1 MSEAYHG
8 CAYGKVR
15 LNAWLVIRE
24 WERNAQ
30 ASRAQVLAGDDQ
42 SVGIW
47 RSAAVVIAE
56 ALEITTFRLVAG
68 VSCEDLV
75 AANADVDAWLRRQPG
90 FRSRRIAERDDHS
103 IVDMLI
109 WDTAAHG
116 ERAAARLLRDLK
128 DSPVHGVI
136 EQSNVVWT
144 IATVRHRF
152 QEGAA

>member
-1 MSEAYHG
+1 M
-8 CAYGKVR
+8 R
-15 LNAWLVIRE
+15 RT
-24 WERNAQ
+24 
-30 ASRAQVLAGDDQ
+30 
-42 SVGIW
+42 
-47 RSAAVVIAE
+47 RSSGGTRTTQ

-68 VSCEDLV
+68 VSCEDFV
-75 AANADVDAWLRRQPG
+75 TANADVDAWLRRQPG
-90 FRSRRIAERDDHS
+90 FRSRRIAERNDHS

-128 DSPVHGVI
+128 DSPVHAAI
-136 EQSNVVWT
+136 EQSTAVWT